1 MVLQR
6 ARSENEDSTALSSAM
21 VCQSSRMVCPAL
33 RGARRWLAAIA
44 RPAVTIRRSSSPS
57 RWVEFPTSDGLR
69 EDAEMNIE
77 SPAPSNHCHVAL
89 RAGFASSGK
98 PVFETL
104 PARAIGPSC
113 YELTGSPGM
122 VEGCAAG
129 DLLRI
134 DADGVFQV
142 ERRGPNLCI
151 QAFGE
156 PPFDVESL
164 ESLISA
170 FVPLGG
176 LVEAPADRQFIVVT
190 VPAAAGFPA
199 VEAVMEMWAAGVSVP
214 VEWGFSNVFGPDGEP
229 LNWWQASEA

>member
-1 MVLQR
+1 M
-6 ARSENEDSTALSSAM
+6 
-21 VCQSSRMVCPAL
+21 
-33 RGARRWLAAIA
+33 
-44 RPAVTIRRSSSPS
+44 
-57 RWVEFPTSDGLR
+57 EFPTSDGLR

-104 PARAIGPSC
+104 PARAVGPGS

-129 DLLRI
+129 DLLKI
-134 DADGVFQV
+134 DADGLFQV

-156 PPFDVESL
+156 PPFDAESL

-170 FVPLGG
+170 LVPLGG
-176 LVEAPADRQFIVVT
+176 LVEAPADRRFIVVT

-199 VEAVMEMWAAGVSVP
+199 VEAVMEMWAAGVSVL